1 MVPWQ
6 VTERARPVRVPA
18 REAVGP
24 GELPCPAPRSV
35 PSAAGPQR
43 RLPAPS
49 SHLPH
54 FLGYLW
60 SKVVLQTGNN
70 ENSLQEPS
78 GEGNG
83 SKPVWPSFLRPRGCS
98 VRPLYAG
105 GGGEQGPFHLP
116 GGAPRKPEL
125 RNAGKLPDRELRV
138 SSDFC
143 VVFIVWLHCI

>member
-1 MVPWQ
+1 MRTASKSPAGKEMV
-6 VTERARPVRVPA
+6 AS
-18 REAVGP
+18 
-24 GELPCPAPRSV
+24 PCGQASC
-35 PSAAGPQR
+35 G
-43 RLPAPS
+43 
-49 SHLPH
+49 
-54 FLGYLW
+54 
-60 SKVVLQTGNN
+60 
-70 ENSLQEPS
+70 
-78 GEGNG
+78 
-83 SKPVWPSFLRPRGCS
+83 PRGCS